1 MYWEVC
7 RLQAVKVGSTRSK
20 RDASDNSAE
29 ISSAYLGD
37 FLGYSWVGNF
47 CNGSGLTLLS
57 LQSAAG
63 LHEVLGC
70 VSTACSSALPGDAL
84 FWHCSEVTLCIWV
97 AQSQS

>member
-57 LQSAAG
+57 LQLAAG

-70 VSTACSSALPGDAL
+70 VCTACSSALSSRG
-84 FWHCSEVTLCIWV
+84 CIIL
-97 AQSQS
+97 ARL